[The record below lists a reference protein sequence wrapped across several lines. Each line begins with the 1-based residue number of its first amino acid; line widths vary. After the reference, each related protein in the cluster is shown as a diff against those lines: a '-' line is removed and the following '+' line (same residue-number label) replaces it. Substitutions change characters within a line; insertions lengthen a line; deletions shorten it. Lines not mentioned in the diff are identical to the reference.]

1 MLPLLRWYAS
11 GIDVMDVFD
20 RNTKRL
26 QRNRAAIASDAH
38 IYDYLKDEVASRM
51 VDRVCDVARFFPAAL
66 DVGCGRGHIAKEM
79 NSDIVGTLYQCDMA
93 ENMVSVSSEC
103 PDKEVITHRLF
114 ANEDSLPFEPNTF
127 NLVISSLR

>member
-93 ENMVSVSSEC
+93 ENMVVC
-103 PDKEVITHRLF
+103 ILLIFYLF
-114 ANEDSLPFEPNTF
+114 YIFIHTRVLPFLSACVGYF
-127 NLVISSLR
+127 N